1 VTGFCLD
8 PHRQLTTHPP
18 DPLAGFKGV
27 TLQAERTGK
36 GGQGRE
42 GTKEGKERRD
52 HPHTTNS
59 WIRHC
64 YQQLKAGVP
73 SSHLAEIS

>member
-1 VTGFCLD
+1 LPGPTQAAYNA
-8 PHRQLTTHPP
+8 PPP

-42 GTKEGKERRD
+42 GTKEGKE
-52 HPHTTNS
+52 
-59 WIRHC
+59 
-64 YQQLKAGVP
+64 AG
-73 SSHLAEIS
+73 SSPYHQFLDPPLLPTIEGWRAI